1 MSVKKQCIVGI
12 AVKDY
17 NGKIPSFEIKIT
29 FGESPFFEIKI
40 TFGEGIVAES

>member
-17 NGKIPSFEIKIT
+17 SGKISSFEIKIT

-40 TFGEGIVAES
+40 TFGEGIVEES

>member
-17 NGKIPSFEIKIT
+17 NGEIPSFEIKIT

-40 TFGEGIVAES
+40 TFGEGIIVES